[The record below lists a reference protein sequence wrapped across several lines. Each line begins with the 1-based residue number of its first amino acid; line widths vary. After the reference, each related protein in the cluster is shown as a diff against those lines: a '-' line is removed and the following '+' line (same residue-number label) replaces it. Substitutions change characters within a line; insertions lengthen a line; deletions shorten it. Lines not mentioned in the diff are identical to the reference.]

1 MESTLAK
8 SVPHRDALQSCSGAV
23 APFASYSS
31 EGGPVPSNFR
41 DLRERIDDSVRVRRL
56 GIDEQTIDVLDYVI
70 SEAQDRL
77 SRLER
82 R

>member
-1 MESTLAK
+1 
-8 SVPHRDALQSCSGAV
+8 
-23 APFASYSS
+23 
-31 EGGPVPSNFR
+31 VPSNFR